1 MKKNI
6 FTLAV
11 IGFLI
16 VAMVVLTSCTQYG
29 SQQNNPPA
37 ANAPLTT
44 PPATMT
50 STGQTHNVD
59 IQNFAFSPGSI
70 SIKIGDTVIP
80 AQHFGP
86 QLLDQ
91 RFPAGPNIPHKV
103 VNISPYMDAAGVNAT
118 NVDMVPVQQD
128 LTHPQVAQQQVV
140 GQNLYPGQK
149 I

>member
-1 MKKNI
+1 MKLNSWDELG
-6 FTLAV
+6 TLFQKTNQNAV
-11 IGFLI
+11 Q
-16 VAMVVLTSCTQYG
+16 SY
-29 SQQNNPPA
+29 
-37 ANAPLTT
+37 
-44 PPATMT
+44 MT
-50 STGQTHNVD
+50 LHPNYDHGL
-59 IQNFAFSPGSI
+59 
-70 SIKIGDTVIP
+70 KIGDTVIP